1 MCLKE
6 RPELF
11 PCTLRRVRGG
21 EFLSMDEIYL
31 EGVGKDVANSLLAR
45 SMGLDGDNTNAVLAV
60 FYEK

>member
-1 MCLKE
+1 
-6 RPELF
+6 
-11 PCTLRRVRGG
+11 
-21 EFLSMDEIYL
+21 MDEIYL